1 MPSSTDEIDRYS
13 DAVDVARRYQRLER
27 PLSSAVALLVGLVVG
42 AAFILFSLIE
52 AVLVGLVLGAL
63 VRVPVFRTSGTARL
77 VTDADPGAVRA
88 EFEGETPP
96 PLAFQ
101 WGVADDVRST
111 DDGVTYEFSYLFGLR
126 STEMTVETRVNAPD
140 AGGDDDTLELVVT
153 AGGRSWATYT
163 VSIQRGG
170 DDTVVDV
177 EWASDR
183 RFGLRR
189 LPQQFVADR
198 YRADAFAVQGYRV
211 ADRETSLSL

>member
-1 MPSSTDEIDRYS
+1 MSHDDTS
-13 DAVDVARRYQRLER
+13 DSNGRSAR
-27 PLSSAVALLVGLVVG
+27 AVALLVGLVVG

-96 PLAFQ
+96 RLPSS
-101 WGVADDVRST
+101 GVADDVRST

-140 AGGDDDTLELVVT
+140 AG
-153 AGGRSWATYT
+153 ATT
-163 VSIQRGG
+163 I
-170 DDTVVDV
+170 
-177 EWASDR
+177 
-183 RFGLRR
+183 
-189 LPQQFVADR
+189 
-198 YRADAFAVQGYRV
+198 
-211 ADRETSLSL
+211 LSGWS